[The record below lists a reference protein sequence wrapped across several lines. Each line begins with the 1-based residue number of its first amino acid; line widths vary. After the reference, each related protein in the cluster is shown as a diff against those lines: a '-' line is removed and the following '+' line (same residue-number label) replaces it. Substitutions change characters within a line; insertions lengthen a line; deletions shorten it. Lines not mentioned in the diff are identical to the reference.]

1 MSWFNKTPEEKYYE
15 ELRKQNMKRKI
26 DETINGAFTGLY
38 ENKDKILGAIA
49 IGTALVTG
57 TSKVIGMV
65 DRHNQKKI
73 ELKRRKQF
81 YDRSLG
87 IYVDLKRPLRQSD
100 RNKISDLKKDGMK
113 PGEAL
118 EKLGLIK

>member
-1 MSWFNKTPEEKYYE
+1 MSWFNKTPEEKCYE

-65 DRHNQKKI
+65 DRHNQKKL
-73 ELKRRKQF
+73 ELERRRQV
-81 YDRSLG
+81 YDRSMG
-87 IYVDLKRPLRQSD
+87 MYVDLKRPLRQSD
-100 RNKISDLKKDGMK
+100 WNKINDLKKDGMK
-113 PGEAL
+113 TGEAL
-118 EKLGLIK
+118 KKLGLIK